1 MASDTFS
8 AFDAIIA
15 EMLSDNDFKKSV
27 SGDVLEPI
35 QDPQQ
40 KKDVIKAAL
49 RCIFGAPQG
58 VRKMSETRS
67 HNHIKNKRNWQPF
80 CARLLAHVK
89 GKYPNQVAGL
99 QEVSGLY
106 QNYKAFWPDCDSALS
121 ADVVKA
127 EEAKKA
133 QK

>member
-8 AFDAIIA
+8 TFDALIS
-15 EMLSDNDFKKSV
+15 EMLTDSSFRKAV

-35 QDPQQ
+35 QDQNQ

-58 VRKMSETRS
+58 VRKMDETKD
-67 HNHIKNKRNWQPF
+67 HQHIKNKRNWQPF
-80 CARLLAHVK
+80 CARLLAYVK
-89 GKYPNQVAGL
+89 GNHPTELMGL

-106 QNYKAFWPDCDSALS
+106 QNYKSFWPDCDAALS
-121 ADVVKA
+121 ADVMKA
-127 EEAKKA
+127 AEARKD